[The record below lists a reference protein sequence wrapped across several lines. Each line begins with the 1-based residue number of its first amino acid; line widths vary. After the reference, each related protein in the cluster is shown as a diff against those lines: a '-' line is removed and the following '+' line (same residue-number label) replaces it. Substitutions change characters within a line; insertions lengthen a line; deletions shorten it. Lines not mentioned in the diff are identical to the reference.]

1 MKHPTKWIATSNSR
15 RCCHKCVGVTP
26 INNDY
31 FGGCLDS
38 ILHSQVVRSTL
49 SSSMRQLHQ
58 FFVINSGPILWSK
71 LFASN
76 FVQRLFYWNSSRDVL
91 WTSFEV
97 NWCSGLAL
105 PRARASTNKPGVPF
119 FVVRDCQIP
128 LSVWPLLANTLWCFI
143 PVRQVHMIR
152 CAKKNGS
159 AWCAELVFG
168 ACDHD
173 LRCCGTFVWY
183 NVKAGSR

>member
-1 MKHPTKWIATSNSR
+1 MEVLLLFLEPARACALSGFR
-15 RCCHKCVGVTP
+15 RR
-26 INNDY
+26 N
-31 FGGCLDS
+31 LDS

-58 FFVINSGPILWSK
+58 FFVINSGPMLWSK

-105 PRARASTNKPGVPF
+105 PRARASTNKLGVTF

-128 LSVWPLLANTLWCFI
+128 RSVWPLLAN
-143 PVRQVHMIR
+143 
-152 CAKKNGS
+152 NGFQRGQS
-159 AWCAELVFG
+159 GPINSTVP
-168 ACDHD
+168 
-173 LRCCGTFVWY
+173 
-183 NVKAGSR
+183 